1 MRKEYFF
8 ISPSNFARIG
18 EINIDGDFDYVQF
31 EDFKVKEPKE
41 NYLFFEVR
49 YEFYKDKKVYS
60 PVAREV
66 ITGRKFDLKVRDRVN
81 RRTGNVDMTAV
92 LSSEELGLYSRIMNV
107 AEIERKPSRLS
118 GIFYHFQDHPED
130 KEDYCFQL
138 KEMFEEAE
146 AFKRVYDN
154 SIDGPSRHLTSQM
167 KRTYRR
173 TRVDNKIDE

>member
-8 ISPSNFARIG
+8 VSPSNFARMG

-31 EDFKVKEPKE
+31 TDFKVEEPRE

-49 YEFYKDKKVYS
+49 YEYYENKRVFS

-66 ITGRKFDLKVRDRVN
+66 ITGRRFDLKVQERKN
-81 RRTGNVDMTAV
+81 RRTGEVDTTAV

-107 AEIERKPSRLS
+107 ADIERKPSRLS
-118 GIFYHFQDHPED
+118 GIFCHFQDHPED
-130 KEDYCFQL
+130 KENYCWQL
-138 KEMFEEAE
+138 KEMFEEAQSYKQ
-146 AFKRVYDN
+146 AYDS
-154 SIDGPSRHLTSQM
+154 SIDGPSKQLTSQM

-173 TRVDNKIDE
+173 TKVDKMDK